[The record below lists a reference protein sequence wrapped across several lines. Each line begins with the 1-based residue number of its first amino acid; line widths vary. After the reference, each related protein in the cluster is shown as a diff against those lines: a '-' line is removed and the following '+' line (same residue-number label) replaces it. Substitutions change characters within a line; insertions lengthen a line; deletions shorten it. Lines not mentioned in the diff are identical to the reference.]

1 MIAFPSPPK
10 PRKPE
15 KPAANIVRPQPGP
28 QEQFLASSAD
38 IVLYGGAAGGGKTFA
53 LLLESLR
60 HVGNPR
66 FGGLILRRTT
76 KEVCNVGG
84 LWDEAEKLYQPLSAE
99 PRIGSLEWRFPSG
112 AKVKFDHLEHEQDKH
127 KYQGSQVA
135 FLGFDELTRFTAGQ
149 FWYLLSRNR
158 STCGVRPYVR
168 ATCNPDA
175 DSWVADLV
183 RWWVD
188 SQTGYAIPE
197 RSGVV
202 RYFVRIGGEL
212 HWADTPEELQRD
224 HPDSVPKSFTFIA
237 ASLEDNP
244 ALTSRDPGYLGNLLS
259 LPSVDRERLLR
270 GNWRIRSQDGA
281 EWGDACFSDLWEGYW
296 PGAFELS
303 AMAIDPSKGRE
314 HGDFAAIVFAGVSGG
329 LIWVDATIAK
339 LSAQSIAEATV
350 ALYREHLPSVV
361 GMEDNANQ
369 DLAFG
374 SLVESAAAEV
384 GCPPL
389 PLVHYTQRANKV
401 DRIYRLGPHVN
412 AKRLRF
418 RSGSRGCELLE
429 SQLRGFPLKDVHDDG
444 PDALEQAIGLLN
456 QQAARGYAAYD
467 TAEEFAL

>member
-1 MIAFPSPPK
+1 M
-10 PRKPE
+10 PE
-15 KPAANIVRPQPGP
+15 GPAAVVVRPQPGP
-28 QEQFLASSAD
+28 QEQFLASRAD

-60 HVGNPR
+60 HVENPQ

-84 LWDEAEKLYQPLSAE
+84 LWDEAEKLYLPLEAE

-188 SQTGYAIPE
+188 PQTGYAIPE

-202 RYFVRIGGEL
+202 RYFVRVGGEL
-212 HWADTPEELQRD
+212 HWAATADDLRREF
-224 HPDSVPKSFTFIA
+224 PDSVPKSFTFIA

-244 ALTSRDPGYLGNLLS
+244 ALTSRDPGYMGNLLS

-281 EWGDACFSDLWEGYW
+281 EWGHECFATIWADDW
-296 PGAFELS
+296 PDRFQMS

-314 HGDFAAIVFAGVSGG
+314 HGDFAAIVFAGVADGKFW
-329 LIWVDATIAK
+329 IDADIARM
-339 LSAQSIAEATV
+339 SAAAIA
-350 ALYREHLPSVV
+350 HSVV
-361 GMEDNANQ
+361 GMSLEHRPEIIGMESNANQ

-374 SLVESAAAEV
+374 VLIEQAAEAAGV
-384 GCPPL
+384 PPL
-389 PLVHYTQRANKV
+389 PLYYYPQTENKHR
-401 DRIYRLGPHVN
+401 RIYRLGPHMSAGN
-412 AKRLRF
+412 LRF
-418 RSGSRGCELLE
+418 RRGSEGCKVLE
-429 SQLRGFPLKDVHDDG
+429 SQLRGFPLRDVHDDG

-456 QQAARGYAAYD
+456 ELAAERYGAGSFSV
-467 TAEEFAL
+467 ESI